1 MSHSPLSSR
10 QCPCGNQ
17 DDFANC
23 CQPLI
28 RGDQVAKTAEQL
40 MRSRY
45 SAHAVARDEA
55 GAIDYLMQT
64 WAPEQRAH
72 IDRQAVS
79 DWATTAQ
86 WLGLTIVSHQPQGNT
101 ATVEFIARYSHEDQI
116 QLHRELSHFC
126 RKNDRWYFIDG
137 EEPQRKEEPQTKEK
151 PIAVG
156 RNTPC
161 PCGSGKKY
169 KRCCAD

>member
-1 MSHSPLSSR
+1 MSLSPQLP
-10 QCPCGNQ
+10 QTFQPQPCPCGSQ
-17 DDFANC
+17 CDFAEC

-28 RGDQVAKTAEQL
+28 RGDQAATSAEQL

-45 SAHAVARDEA
+45 SAHAVAHKEA

-64 WAPEQRAH
+64 WAPEQRIH

-86 WLGLTIVSHQPQGNT
+86 WLGLTIVSHQTQGNK
-101 ATVEFIARYSHEDQI
+101 ATVEFIARYSHDDQI

-126 RKNDRWYFIDG
+126 RLDNRWYFIDG
-137 EEPQRKEEPQTKEK
+137 EEPQTKEK
-151 PIAVG
+151 SKDVG
-156 RNTPC
+156 RNSPC